1 MKIEFKQSLFLNDI
15 RSHFDKVFFVWK
27 RLVELNKNK
36 TTILFIDEDENELKK
51 LTSNSKLI

>member
-51 LTSNSKLI
+51 LTSNSKWI

>member
-36 TTILFIDEDENELKK
+36 TTIHFIDEDENELKK

>member
-15 RSHFDKVFFVWK
+15 RSYFDKVFFVWK